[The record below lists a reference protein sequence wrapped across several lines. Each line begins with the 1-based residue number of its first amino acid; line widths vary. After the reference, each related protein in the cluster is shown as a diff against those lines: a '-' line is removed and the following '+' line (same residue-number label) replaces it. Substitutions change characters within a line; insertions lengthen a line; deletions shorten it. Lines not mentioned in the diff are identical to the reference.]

1 MALLEFPVLVCCI
14 LVITAGLSQVKGST
28 RVELSTDYY
37 YYTCPEAAQIVED
50 GVLLAIK
57 SDTRMGASLL
67 RLHFHDCFVNVSTV
81 SFFFEVFIGSSND

>member
-1 MALLEFPVLVCCI
+1 MAFLKFSVLCI
-14 LVITAGLSQVKGST
+14 LVLIAGLSCVEGST

-67 RLHFHDCFVNVSTV
+67 RLHFHDCFVNVSIV
-81 SFFFEVFIGSSND
+81 SFLFEVLI